1 MKQLSLFVVFFLFN
15 LISYGQK
22 VADTHPFDMQSIP
35 ESIQVI
41 DGFMGI
47 QRVIDAEGKNQDE
60 IYQLLSRWIAQNY
73 KRGDYVTDLDSKT
86 SIILKGNNTMMVEY
100 VKFSKSSGMSI
111 FSDKTTNDH
120 TITFDI
126 KDGKIRMTVIPNDI
140 KLYFMN
146 INPNTFVR
154 YEDFVIGDAQMYY
167 KNALA
172 FDPFTKYKHN
182 QLVSFNFSF
191 AYLQAFNRWS
201 ESRMISVEQAINNTT
216 DSDW

>member
-1 MKQLSLFVVFFLFN
+1 MKQLTLFVVFLLFN

-35 ESIQVI
+35 ENIQVI

-47 QRVIDAEGKNQDE
+47 QRVIEAKEKSQDE

-100 VKFSKSSGMSI
+100 VKFSKSSEMSI
-111 FSDKTTNDH
+111 YSDKTTNDH

-126 KDGKIRMTVIPNDI
+126 KDGKIRMIIVPNEMKI
-140 KLYFMN
+140 YFMN
-146 INPNTFVR
+146 INPNTLMR
-154 YEDFVIGDAQMYY
+154 YEDFVEGNAQIYY

-172 FDPFTKYKHN
+172 FDPFTKYKEK

-191 AYLQAFNRWS
+191 AYLQAFYRWG
-201 ESRMISVEQAINNTT
+201 EGRMISVEQAINNKT
-216 DSDW
+216 DNDW

>member
-1 MKQLSLFVVFFLFN
+1 MKQLTLFVVFLLIN

-41 DGFMGI
+41 DGFMGV

-73 KRGDYVTDLDSKT
+73 KRGDYVTDLDSKI

-100 VKFSKSSGMSI
+100 VKFGKNREVSI
-111 FSDKTTNDH
+111 VSDKTTNDH

-126 KDGKIRMTVIPNDI
+126 KDGKIRMIVTPNDM

-146 INPNTFVR
+146 INPNTFGV
-154 YEDFVIGDAQMYY
+154 YEDFVQSNAQMYY

-172 FDPFTKYKHN
+172 FDPFTKYKPK
-182 QLVSFNFSF
+182 QLKSFNFGF
-191 AYLQAFNRWS
+191 AYLQAFNRWA
-201 ESRMISVEQAINNTT
+201 ESRMISVEQAINNKT
-216 DSDW
+216 DNDW